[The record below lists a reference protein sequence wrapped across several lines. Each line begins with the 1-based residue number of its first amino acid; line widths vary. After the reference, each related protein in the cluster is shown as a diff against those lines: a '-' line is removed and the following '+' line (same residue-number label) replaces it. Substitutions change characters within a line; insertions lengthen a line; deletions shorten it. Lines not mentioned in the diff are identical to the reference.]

1 VPLNALQTGERIIG
15 IINNNHNK
23 IIMKHII
30 LILVFSF
37 SSVFAQEK
45 LTINEN
51 TKKYEMNY
59 ELDFTGQS
67 HKNLFVEVGEWLAIN
82 YNGEGSNL
90 KFSDEKKGTII
101 FNGAMIKRATG
112 ADVLLTF
119 TMKFNI
125 SEDKISCNI
134 TNFLA
139 EPRAVLVRQ
148 RKYEYEK
155 IRTKKIFKFTEEQ
168 INTAINNLIIA
179 VKK

>member
-1 VPLNALQTGERIIG
+1 
-15 IINNNHNK
+15 
-23 IIMKHII
+23 MKK
-30 LILVFSF
+30 LILLLFFCSITLVN
-37 SSVFAQEK
+37 AQEK
-45 LTINEN
+45 LTMNES

-67 HKNLFVEVGEWLAIN
+67 QKNLFMELGEWLAVN
-82 YNGEGSNL
+82 YSGEGSNL
-90 KFSDEKKGTII
+90 KFSDEKKGMII

-119 TMKFNI
+119 TMTFHV

-155 IRTKKIFKFTEEQ
+155 IRTKKIFKFTEVE
-168 INTAINNLIIA
+168 INAAINNLIIA